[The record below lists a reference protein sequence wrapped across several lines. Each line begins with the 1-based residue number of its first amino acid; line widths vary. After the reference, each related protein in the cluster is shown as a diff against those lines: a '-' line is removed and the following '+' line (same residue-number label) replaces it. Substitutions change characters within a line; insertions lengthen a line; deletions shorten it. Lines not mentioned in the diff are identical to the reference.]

1 MLMIGLFLLYFAS
14 PMLVDGR
21 FVELVSGE
29 WHPDSSFGLSAMIVG
44 SALLSIGA
52 TLLAFIYA
60 ISITL
65 TIDRLP
71 RGSRVREGAI
81 VLFRMLTAIPTVV
94 YGFLGVILLLPFMRS
109 ISDGSGMS
117 LLSAI
122 VVLSLVIT
130 PTMVL
135 FLHESFE
142 NVPPE
147 YSTIIH
153 SLGGDR
159 VDYQLYLL
167 LRYRYRGLILTLIMG
182 FGRAVGDTM
191 IALMLSG
198 NATSLPS
205 SPLDSIRTLTAHI
218 ALLFA
223 GDFDSMEFQS
233 IFASGLILF
242 LSSAIVVMTL
252 RSIRRADEQV

>member
-1 MLMIGLFLLYFAS
+1 MRYTLGVISLISGAIVLMIGLFLLYFAS

-71 RGSRVREGAI
+71 RGSRVRESAI

-122 VVLSLVIT
+122 VVL
-130 PTMVL
+130 
-135 FLHESFE
+135 
-142 NVPPE
+142 
-147 YSTIIH
+147 
-153 SLGGDR
+153 
-159 VDYQLYLL
+159 
-167 LRYRYRGLILTLIMG
+167 
-182 FGRAVGDTM
+182 A
-191 IALMLSG
+191 
-198 NATSLPS
+198 
-205 SPLDSIRTLTAHI
+205 
-218 ALLFA
+218 
-223 GDFDSMEFQS
+223 
-233 IFASGLILF
+233 
-242 LSSAIVVMTL
+242 
-252 RSIRRADEQV
+252 

>member
-1 MLMIGLFLLYFAS
+1 M
-14 PMLVDGR
+14 
-21 FVELVSGE
+21 
-29 WHPDSSFGLSAMIVG
+29 
-44 SALLSIGA
+44 
-52 TLLAFIYA
+52 
-60 ISITL
+60 
-65 TIDRLP
+65 
-71 RGSRVREGAI
+71 
-81 VLFRMLTAIPTVV
+81 
-94 YGFLGVILLLPFMRS
+94 
-109 ISDGSGMS
+109 
-117 LLSAI
+117 
-122 VVLSLVIT
+122 IT

-159 VDYQLYLL
+159 ADYQLYLL
-167 LRYRYRGLILTLIMG
+167 LRYTYRGLILTLIMG